1 MYLDLLHHAIKQKPS
16 KFQAL
21 LYSILA
27 LLIFQPFVPDTAL
40 REAVVTLIVTS
51 VLISAV
57 YAISDEKKKHIV
69 SSILLAV
76 PAIVMSGLHY
86 FSKDPNI
93 LTLSYFLKIFFFIYI
108 LGVSLFHIM
117 RDKNVDEDIILGS
130 ICAYLLFGILWA
142 HIFSLIE
149 HMNPGS
155 FKGLAQDYSHP
166 EFATNA
172 FRDFIYHSFV
182 TLTTLG
188 NGDITPVSML
198 ARTFAVLEA
207 LVGQIY
213 LTVIVARFIGLYIKN
228 K

>member
-1 MYLDLLHHAIKQKPS
+1 MYLDLITRAIKQKPS

-27 LLIFQPFVPDTAL
+27 LLVFQPFVPDTAL
-40 REAVVTLIVTS
+40 REAVVTLIVTG
-51 VLISAV
+51 VLISGV
-57 YAISDEKKKHIV
+57 YAISDEKKRHIV
-69 SSILLAV
+69 SSIILAV
-76 PAIVMSGLHY
+76 PAITISGLHY
-86 FSKDPNI
+86 FSKDPNL
-93 LTLSYFLKIFFFIYI
+93 LTISYFLKIIFFLYI
-108 LGVSLFHIM
+108 LGVSLKHIM
-117 RDKNVDEDIILGS
+117 MLEKVDDDTILGA

-155 FKGLAQDYSHP
+155 FNGLAQDYSHP